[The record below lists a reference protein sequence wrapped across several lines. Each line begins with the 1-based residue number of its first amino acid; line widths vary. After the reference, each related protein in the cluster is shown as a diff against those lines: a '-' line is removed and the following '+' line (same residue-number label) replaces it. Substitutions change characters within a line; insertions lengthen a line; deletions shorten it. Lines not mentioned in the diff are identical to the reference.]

1 MSARS
6 RSCARSSTWGSGRAS
21 PVCSWGYE
29 GRAMIAFGASIT
41 EPEQYERFAEPGIRL
56 VAEPD
61 SAILARGSAGSV
73 FRSYNML
80 MDEASKLGDLE
91 ALVLLHQDAEITDP
105 DFLKKIREAISDP
118 DVAIVGCVG
127 AIGVRNIAWWDGSV
141 TWASFTHRYEEL
153 GGGEVPG
160 LAWTPEETP
169 TYAGTGEV
177 ETVDGFVLGLTPW
190 AIRELRFDESLG
202 QAIHGYDFDLCLQAR
217 SKGKKVVTADLK
229 VVHHH
234 DLKLI
239 RDVGNWIEAHVK
251 VAEKWDGRMPLV
263 GKEGDPEDWKA
274 RARRAE
280 AQASAERMI
289 ALSSRLYRD
298 ARIDLLLRQREQ
310 MEEEATRLR
319 ETKDRLAAELKDAR
333 AKRPRRGRLR
343 RLVKEPRRTIGG
355 YLRRRRSGR
364 APSGELE

>member
-1 MSARS
+1 
-6 RSCARSSTWGSGRAS
+6 
-21 PVCSWGYE
+21 
-29 GRAMIAFGASIT
+29 MIAFGVSVT
-41 EPEQYERFAEPGIRL
+41 DPEVYERCAEPGLRL

-61 SAILARGSAGSV
+61 SKIMAHGSTGSV

-80 MDEASKLGDLE
+80 MDQAKKLNGLE
-91 ALVLLHQDAEITDP
+91 ALVLIHQDAEIIDP
-105 DFLKKIREAISDP
+105 DFLKQIREALSNP
-118 DVAIVGCVG
+118 DVAIVGCAG

-153 GGGEVPG
+153 GGGEVPA

-169 TYAGTGEV
+169 TYAETGEV

-190 AIRELRFDESLG
+190 AHEQLRFDESFG

-217 SKGKKVVTADLK
+217 EKGKKVVTADLK

-289 ALSSRLYRD
+289 ALSARLYRD

-310 MEEEATRLR
+310 MDEEANRLR
-319 ETKDRLAAELKDAR
+319 EAKDRLAAQLLAER
-333 AKRPRRGRLR
+333 GRTPRGGRLR
-343 RLVKEPRRTIGG
+343 RLVTKPRHTIGG
-355 YLRRRRSGR
+355 FLRGRRSPKATG
-364 APSGELE
+364 GKLESP

>member
-1 MSARS
+1 
-6 RSCARSSTWGSGRAS
+6 
-21 PVCSWGYE
+21 
-29 GRAMIAFGASIT
+29 
-41 EPEQYERFAEPGIRL
+41 
-56 VAEPD
+56 
-61 SAILARGSAGSV
+61 
-73 FRSYNML
+73 
-80 MDEASKLGDLE
+80 
-91 ALVLLHQDAEITDP
+91 
-105 DFLKKIREAISDP
+105 
-118 DVAIVGCVG
+118 VAIVGCVG
-127 AIGVRNIAWWDGSV
+127 AIGVRNIAWWEGSV

-239 RDVGNWIEAHVK
+239 RDVGNWMEAHIK
-251 VAEKWDGRMPLV
+251 IAEKWDGLVPLV
-263 GKEGDPEDWKA
+263 GQEGGGEDWKA

-289 ALSSRLYRD
+289 ALSAKLYRD
-298 ARIDLLLRQREQ
+298 AKIEHLMRQRKDMEAEAEKLRAARRELAVRLQASNSASGSLLRRV
-310 MEEEATRLR
+310 
-319 ETKDRLAAELKDAR
+319 AAR
-333 AKRPRRGRLR
+333 
-343 RLVKEPRRTIGG
+343 
-355 YLRRRRSGR
+355 LRRRRR
-364 APSGELE
+364 WPQAPA

>member
-1 MSARS
+1 
-6 RSCARSSTWGSGRAS
+6 
-21 PVCSWGYE
+21 
-29 GRAMIAFGASIT
+29 MIAFGISVT
-41 EPEQYERFAEPGIRL
+41 DPEVYERCAEPGLRL

-61 SAILARGSAGSV
+61 SKILAHGSTGSV

-80 MDEASKLGDLE
+80 MDQASKLDDLE
-91 ALVLLHQDAEITDP
+91 ALVLIHQDAEIIDP
-105 DFLKKIREAISDP
+105 DFLKKVRQALSDP
-118 DVAIVGCVG
+118 EVAIVGCAG
-127 AIGVRNIAWWDGSV
+127 AIGVRNIAWWEGSV

-153 GGGEVPG
+153 GGGEVPA
-160 LAWTPEETP
+160 LAWTPDETP
-169 TYAGTGEV
+169 TYAATGEV

-190 AIRELRFDESLG
+190 AIRELRFDESFG

-217 SKGKKVVTADLK
+217 EKGKKVVTADLK

-239 RDVGNWIEAHVK
+239 RDVGNWIEAHIK

-263 GKEGDPEDWKA
+263 GQEGDPEDWKA

-289 ALSSRLYRD
+289 SLSSRLYRD
-298 ARIDLLLRQREQ
+298 ARIDLLVRKREE
-310 MEEEATRLR
+310 MEEEAGRLR
-319 ETKDRLAAELKDAR
+319 ATKDRLAADLQAER
-333 AKRPRRGRLR
+333 TKRPRQGRLR

-355 YLRRRRSGR
+355 YLRRRRSGG
-364 APSGELE
+364 AAGGELESS

>member
-1 MSARS
+1 
-6 RSCARSSTWGSGRAS
+6 
-21 PVCSWGYE
+21 
-29 GRAMIAFGASIT
+29 MIAFGISVT
-41 EPEQYERFAEPGIRL
+41 EPEVYERCAEPGLRL
-56 VAEPD
+56 AAEPD
-61 SAILARGSAGSV
+61 SEILAHGSSGSV

-80 MDEASKLGDLE
+80 LDRAKELENLE
-91 ALVLLHQDAEITDP
+91 ALVLIHQDAEIIDP
-105 DFLKKIREAISDP
+105 DFAKKIREAIADP
-118 DVAIVGCVG
+118 EVAIVGCAG

-153 GGGEVPG
+153 GGGEVPA

-169 TYAGTGEV
+169 TYAEIGEV

-217 SKGKKVVTADLK
+217 EKGKKVVTADLK

-239 RDVGNWIEAHVK
+239 RDVGNWIEAHIK

-263 GKEGDPEDWKA
+263 GQEGDPEDWKA

-289 ALSSRLYRD
+289 ALSARLYRD
-298 ARIDLLLRQREQ
+298 ARIEHLIRQRRRI
-310 MEEEATRLR
+310 EEDVEKLR
-319 ETKDRLAAELKDAR
+319 ESRN
-333 AKRPRRGRLR
+333 
-343 RLVKEPRRTIGG
+343 RLVAQLNAIQ
-355 YLRRRRSGR
+355 RRRRRIRRIVKAPLRMASGYLHR
-364 APSGELE
+364 RQSGDPIAGKLEDS

>member
-1 MSARS
+1 M
-6 RSCARSSTWGSGRAS
+6 
-21 PVCSWGYE
+21 
-29 GRAMIAFGASIT
+29 
-41 EPEQYERFAEPGIRL
+41 
-56 VAEPD
+56 
-61 SAILARGSAGSV
+61 
-73 FRSYNML
+73 
-80 MDEASKLGDLE
+80 
-91 ALVLLHQDAEITDP
+91 
-105 DFLKKIREAISDP
+105 
-118 DVAIVGCVG
+118 AIVGCAG

-153 GGGEVPG
+153 GGGEVPA

-169 TYAGTGEV
+169 TYAETGEV

-190 AIRELRFDESLG
+190 AISELRFDESFG

-217 SKGKKVVTADLK
+217 EKGKKVVTADLK

-298 ARIDLLLRQREQ
+298 ARIDLLVRQREQ

-319 ETKDRLAAELKDAR
+319 EAKDRFAAELQAER
-333 AKRPRRGRLR
+333 ANKPPREGRLR
-343 RLVKEPRRTIGG
+343 RLIKEPRRTIGG
-355 YLRRRRSGR
+355 YVRRRRSGA
-364 APSGELE
+364 APGGELKSP

>member
-1 MSARS
+1 
-6 RSCARSSTWGSGRAS
+6 
-21 PVCSWGYE
+21 
-29 GRAMIAFGASIT
+29 
-41 EPEQYERFAEPGIRL
+41 
-56 VAEPD
+56 
-61 SAILARGSAGSV
+61 
-73 FRSYNML
+73 ML

-105 DFLKKIREAISDP
+105 DFMKKIREAISDP

-127 AIGVRNIAWWDGSV
+127 AIGVRNIAWWEGSV
-141 TWASFTHRYEEL
+141 TWASFTHRYEES

-217 SKGKKVVTADLK
+217 SKGKQVVTADLK

-239 RDVGNWIEAHVK
+239 RDVGNWMEAHIK
-251 VAEKWDGRMPLV
+251 IAEKWDGLVPLPSA
-263 GKEGDPEDWKA
+263 KRAAA
-274 RARRAE
+274 RTGRRAPG
-280 AQASAERMI
+280 A
-289 ALSSRLYRD
+289 
-298 ARIDLLLRQREQ
+298 
-310 MEEEATRLR
+310 
-319 ETKDRLAAELKDAR
+319 
-333 AKRPRRGRLR
+333 
-343 RLVKEPRRTIGG
+343 
-355 YLRRRRSGR
+355 RRRRHRPRG
-364 APSGELE
+364 

>member
-1 MSARS
+1 
-6 RSCARSSTWGSGRAS
+6 
-21 PVCSWGYE
+21 
-29 GRAMIAFGASIT
+29 MIAFGCSVT
-41 EPEQYERFAEPGIRL
+41 DPEVYERCAEPGLRL
-56 VAEPD
+56 AAEPD
-61 SAILARGSAGSV
+61 SEILAHGSTGSV

-80 MDEASKLGDLE
+80 MDRARKLDGLE
-91 ALVLLHQDAEITDP
+91 ALVLIHQDAEITDP
-105 DFLKKIREAISDP
+105 DFCRKIREALSDP
-118 DVAIVGCVG
+118 DVAIVGCAG
-127 AIGVRNIAWWDGSV
+127 AIGARSIAWWDGSV

-153 GGGEVPG
+153 GGGEIPA
-160 LAWTPEETP
+160 LAWSAEETP
-169 TYAGTGEV
+169 TYAQTGEV

-190 AIRELRFDESLG
+190 AIRELRFDESFG

-217 SKGKKVVTADLK
+217 EKGKKVVTADLK

-239 RDVGNWIEAHVK
+239 RDVGNWIEAHIK
-251 VAEKWDGRMPLV
+251 VAEKWDGRAHL
-263 GKEGDPEDWKA
+263 GGQEGDPEDWKT

-289 ALSSRLYRD
+289 SLGSRLYRD
-298 ARIDLLLRQREQ
+298 ARIEQLQRKREQ

>member
-1 MSARS
+1 
-6 RSCARSSTWGSGRAS
+6 
-21 PVCSWGYE
+21 
-29 GRAMIAFGASIT
+29 MIAFGCSVT
-41 EPEQYERFAEPGIRL
+41 DPEVYERCAEPGLRL

-61 SAILARGSAGSV
+61 SKILAHGSTGSV

-80 MDEASKLGDLE
+80 MDRAKKLDGLE
-91 ALVLLHQDAEITDP
+91 ALVLIHQDAEIIDP
-105 DFLKKIREAISDP
+105 DFCKKIREALSDP
-118 DVAIVGCVG
+118 DVAIVGCAG
-127 AIGVRNIAWWDGSV
+127 AIGVRNIAWWEGSV

-169 TYAGTGEV
+169 TYAGIGEV

-239 RDVGNWIEAHVK
+239 RDVGNWMEAHIK
-251 VAEKWDGRMPLV
+251 IAEKWDGRVPLV
-263 GKEGDPEDWKA
+263 GQEGGGEDWKA

-289 ALSSRLYRD
+289 ALSAKLYRD
-298 ARIDLLLRQREQ
+298 AKIEHLMRQRE
-310 MEEEATRLR
+310 ELEAEAEKLRAAKDQLAVRLQ
-319 ETKDRLAAELKDAR
+319 ASNSAR
-333 AKRPRRGRLR
+333 ASKSA
-343 RLVKEPRRTIGG
+343 GG
-355 YLRRRRSGR
+355 SLLSRVAARIRRRRR
-364 APSGELE
+364 RP

>member
-1 MSARS
+1 
-6 RSCARSSTWGSGRAS
+6 
-21 PVCSWGYE
+21 
-29 GRAMIAFGASIT
+29 MIAFGVSVT
-41 EPEQYERFAEPGIRL
+41 DPEVYERCAEPGIRR

-61 SAILARGSAGSV
+61 TEVMAHGSTGSV

-80 MDEASKLGDLE
+80 MDRAKKLDGLE
-91 ALVLLHQDAEITDP
+91 ALVLIHQDAEIIDP
-105 DFLKKIREAISDP
+105 DFTAKIRESLSDP
-118 DVAIVGCVG
+118 DVAIVGCAG

-153 GGGEVPG
+153 GGGEVPA
-160 LAWTPEETP
+160 LAWTPDETP
-169 TYAGTGEV
+169 TYAETGEV
-177 ETVDGFVLGLTPW
+177 ETVDGFVLGVTPW
-190 AIRELRFDESLG
+190 AINELRFDESFG
-202 QAIHGYDFDLCLQAR
+202 QAIHGYDFDFCLQAR
-217 SKGKKVVTADLK
+217 EKGKKVVTADLK
-229 VVHHH
+229 VIHHH

-298 ARIDLLLRQREQ
+298 ARIDLLLRQREE
-310 MEEEATRLR
+310 MEEEANRLR
-319 ETKDRLAAELKDAR
+319 EAKDRLAGQLETVR
-333 AKRPRRGRLR
+333 ANRPPRAGRLR
-343 RLVKEPRRTIGG
+343 RLVTQPRRTIGD
-355 YLRRRRSGR
+355 YLRRRRSGE
-364 APSGELE
+364 APGEELKSS